1 MFQGTATG
9 TSAPLDQV
17 LGRRGDASVTLP
29 NPFYRQLFSGIQPAA
44 GSKPDFLGIRARDA
58 ARALSMP
65 LMVALPPGNILG
77 DGTNP
82 FTGAHLTAFDVARS
96 PVSGATST
104 TLTATVTAP
113 TDAAQSPFTQ
123 VCFYYAVPLNWGA
136 EGGRTNLANFGAT
149 GDLVLIGCQAT
160 PTITQGPG
168 PALDR
173 LFTYTQTFTVPV
185 TSPVVAGGTIF
196 PIRAI
201 GVNTDGD
208 AIFTAPVNF
217 TR

>member
-1 MFQGTATG
+1 
-9 TSAPLDQV
+9 
-17 LGRRGDASVTLP
+17 
-29 NPFYRQLFSGIQPAA
+29 
-44 GSKPDFLGIRARDA
+44 
-58 ARALSMP
+58 MP